1 MIKEDKNDTLVKMNI
16 QVEKLEIKNIIET
29 I

>member
-16 QVEKLEIKNIIET
+16 QVEKLEIKNIIKT